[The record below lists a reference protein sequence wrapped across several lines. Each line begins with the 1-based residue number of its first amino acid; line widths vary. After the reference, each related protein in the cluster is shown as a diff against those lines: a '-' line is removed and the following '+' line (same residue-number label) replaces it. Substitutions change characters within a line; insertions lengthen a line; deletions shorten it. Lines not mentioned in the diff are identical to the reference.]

1 MGEDEGEAVGDM
13 SSTVVPVTLTMPRPL
28 LSFNN
33 IRYFPLATDSCNLD
47 LALSGVMPSDTVMV
61 YISIISASS
70 LRVELLLLLL
80 LLLLV
85 DTVTSVTACTED
97 PSAAMMLNSTADAKS
112 LVEVSASDAPEI
124 ICNKPYSIV

>member
-1 MGEDEGEAVGDM
+1 MGDM
-13 SSTVVPVTLTMPRPL
+13 SSTVVPVTLTMLRPL

-47 LALSGVMPSDTVMV
+47 LALSEVMPSVTVMV

-70 LRVELLLLLL
+70 LRVELLLV
-80 LLLLV
+80 LLLV
-85 DTVTSVTACTED
+85 DTVTSVTVSTED
-97 PSAAMMLNSTADAKS
+97 PSAVMMLNSTADAKS

-124 ICNKPYSIV
+124 ICNKPNSRV